1 MDETEGQVV
10 SDPVAHYVA
19 GALAGSANIVT
30 GYPFD
35 TGTDGNFLIHR
46 ICMDMQCLSTGVS
59 ELKIVLLQFVQS
71 VFAFS

>member
-35 TGTDGNFLIHR
+35 TGTDRNF
-46 ICMDMQCLSTGVS
+46 S
-59 ELKIVLLQFVQS
+59 K
-71 VFAFS
+71 FSN